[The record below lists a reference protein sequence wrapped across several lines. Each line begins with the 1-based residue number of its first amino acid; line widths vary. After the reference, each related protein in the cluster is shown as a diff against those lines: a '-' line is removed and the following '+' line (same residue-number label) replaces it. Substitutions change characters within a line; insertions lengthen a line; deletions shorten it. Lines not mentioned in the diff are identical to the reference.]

1 MLDRKSSLVI
11 LLACLAVSLAG
22 GIKTHALQ
30 LGSREAT
37 EWIDRLERPGRI
49 AGLKRDEVVAHLKL
63 RPGNVV
69 ADIGAGAGAFS
80 LHLARAVAPSGKLLA
95 VDIEQGLLDHINQVA
110 TQANVSNIQTVLGGF
125 DNPNLPTRQVDLA
138 FFHDVLHHVENRA
151 AYLKALA
158 SYMKPNG
165 RIAIIELDKTRPD
178 VPHRNQPEMQVGKEE
193 VNQWL
198 AAAGFYP
205 AEEFNMFEDKWFIVY
220 ARGGAAT
227 SGGM

>member
-1 MLDRKSSLVI
+1 MLHRKSSLVI

-22 GIKTHALQ
+22 GIKIHALQ

-37 EWIDRLERPGRI
+37 EWIDLLERPGRI
-49 AGLKRDEVVAHLKL
+49 AGLKRDEVVARLKL
-63 RPGNVV
+63 RPGNIV

-80 LHLARAVAPSGKLLA
+80 LQLARAVAPSGKLLA
-95 VDIEQGLLDHINQVA
+95 VEIEQGLLDRINQVA
-110 TQANVSNIQTVLGGF
+110 RQENVSNVQTVLGEF
-125 DNPNLPTRQVDLA
+125 DDPNLPTRQVDMA
-138 FFHDVLHHVENRA
+138 FIHDVLHHIENRA
-151 AYLKALA
+151 AYLKTLA
-158 SYMKPNG
+158 SYMKPNA

-178 VPHRNQPEMQVGKEE
+178 VPHRDQPEMQVGKEQ
-193 VNQWL
+193 VKQWL

-220 ARGGAAT
+220 ARGGSAT